1 MAPERATAGSP
12 TQAPSPRLL
21 ALLAFGVVS
30 VAFSSIFIRWADAPA
45 MSVAFWRNAM
55 AAAVLLPIALVRHRD
70 EFRSLSR
77 REWSTAIL
85 AGALLALH
93 FALWIPSLSYTT
105 VAASTVL
112 VTTQPVWVAVIGR
125 ALGETVTRRTT
136 VGIGLALAGAVA
148 ISGGDFR
155 LSAEAAF
162 GDLLALGGAVAAAG
176 YFVAGRR
183 LRQRISLT
191 TYVGIAYSTAAA
203 VLAVVVA
210 VSGAPFFGF
219 EPRVWA
225 LFVAMTLLPQ
235 IGGHTVFNYLLG
247 HLEAGT
253 IAIAVTGEPVV
264 ATILALVFFDEVPS
278 WSAVAGGALILAGI
292 YVTISAQARR
302 EPVVDVP
309 VE

>member
-1 MAPERATAGSP
+1 MAARP
-12 TQAPSPRLL
+12 TPRLL
-21 ALLAFGVVS
+21 LLLALGVVS
-30 VAFSSIFIRWADAPA
+30 VAFSSIFIRWADAPP
-45 MSVAFWRNAM
+45 MSIAFWRNAL
-55 AAAVLLPIALVRHRD
+55 AAAILLPIALVRHRD

-77 REWSTAIL
+77 REWATAVL

-112 VTTQPVWVAVIGR
+112 VTTQPVWVALIGR

-136 VGIGLALAGAVA
+136 VGIGLTLAGAVA
-148 ISGGDFR
+148 ISGGDFGS
-155 LSAEAAF
+155 SAGSAF

-176 YFVAGRR
+176 YFLAGRR

-191 TYVGIAYSTAAA
+191 TYVGIAYSTTAL
-203 VLAVVVA
+203 VLAVVVV

-219 EPRVWA
+219 TPEVWA
-225 LFVAMTLLPQ
+225 LFAAMTLLPQ

-247 HLEAGT
+247 HVEAGT
-253 IAIAVTGEPVV
+253 VAIAVTGEPVV
-264 ATILALVFFDEVPS
+264 ASILAFVFFGEVPA
-278 WSAVAGGALILAGI
+278 WPAVAGGALILAGI
-292 YVTISAQARR
+292 YVTISAQARIR
-302 EPVVDVP
+302 SVESLP